1 MSDLQCNENIAQTL
15 NEKIWM
21 LHTRFYSEIKADLSD
36 ITNMFF
42 SEDSF
47 KKHWM
52 INDAVTKKEVTII
65 LCTRKLFRAS
75 EIDSILNEF
84 LHIMSSSLTRA
95 VTTLITACWH
105 LKMFSQFFKTAHT
118 VMLKKSDKVLYED
131 SDAWQPI
138 ALLNTLRKLIKELMT
153 RWLLKAAKKHKLI
166 TET

>member
-1 MSDLQCNENIAQTL
+1 
-15 NEKIWM
+15 M
-21 LHTRFYSEIKADLSD
+21 LHTRFYSKIKADLSD
-36 ITNMFF
+36 IANMFF

-52 INDAVTKKEVTII
+52 VSDAVTEKKVTVI
-65 LCTRKLFRAS
+65 LHTRKSFKAS
-75 EIDSILNEF
+75 EVDSLLNEF
-84 LHIMSSSLTRA
+84 LYVISSSLTRA

-138 ALLNTLRKLIKELMT
+138 ALLNTLRKLIKELIT
-153 RWLLKAAKKHKLI
+153 RWLSKAANKHKLI
-166 TET
+166 AET